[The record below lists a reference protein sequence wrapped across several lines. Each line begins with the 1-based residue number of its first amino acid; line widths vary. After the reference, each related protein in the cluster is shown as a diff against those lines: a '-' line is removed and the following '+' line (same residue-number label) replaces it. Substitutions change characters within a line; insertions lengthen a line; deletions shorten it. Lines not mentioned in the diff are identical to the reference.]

1 MKKIRFN
8 RKRVMYYMIKLAK
21 QSGTP
26 ECIAKGVML
35 GLLIGFMIPFGLQI
49 IIVLPLAFAFKA
61 NKIVSCA
68 FTLVTNQLTI
78 FVIYPFQCWYA
89 SYLMHWLAKDSFKQL
104 SYNTLKTIFKKF
116 IAAPSFSAL
125 AELGNDI
132 MVPFLVGGA
141 LLGIVSAVIGYFAAL
156 SVVRGIRERRER
168 KIMARRASGQ
178 TTVV

>member
-1 MKKIRFN
+1 MKKINFN

-49 IIVLPLAFAFKA
+49 IIVLPLAFVFKA

-68 FTLVTNQLTI
+68 FTLVTNHITI
-78 FVIYPFQCWYA
+78 FFIYPFQCWYA
-89 SYLMHWLAKDSFKQL
+89 SYLMNWLAGNSFKQL
-104 SYNTLKTIFKKF
+104 SYQTLKEIFKKF
-116 IAAPSFSAL
+116 IAAPSMKAL
-125 AELGNDI
+125 AELGNDV

-141 LLGIVSAVIGYFAAL
+141 LLGIVSAAIGYFAAL
-156 SVVRGIRERRER
+156 FVVRRLRERRER
-168 KIMARRASGQ
+168 RIMARRASGQ
-178 TTVV
+178 NSAA